1 MKNIKMSST
10 ASGLYQKHRV
20 NLLRSSYIIL
30 LLATLYNSNSSSSN
44 NKNGKKDTQST
55 DSESEKIGEEKG
67 AELDEEEEDDNN
79 EELTMV
85 SKHSTD
91 SVNGTIAVDKE
102 SINKDKERR
111 QPGKVDFLFK
121 LLLHD
126 RKCLVLFITQAIL
139 LNIRTLLSLRVATLD
154 GQLVSTL
161 VRAQY
166 ANFAK
171 ILLGKWMILGIP
183 ASFINSLISYTTK
196 LCSVTINRKVS
207 DFLLSKYLS
216 NHHTFYSVASADS
229 VSEIQDNLTR
239 DIYTFSMNSS
249 LLLNQLLKPM
259 LDLILCSFKLLTSN
273 TSVMGEGTLALG
285 LIVYASNSLLK
296 LIQPNF
302 TRLTMVSSSLESWF
316 RSLHS
321 NLHSSNEEIALLRG
335 QKRELAN
342 VDYSF
347 YRLVLFLNREI
358 KARAIYDIATA
369 FVIKYT
375 WGAAGLVLCSIPIFF
390 KDPPSEDA
398 LELKEPKTD
407 MTADFIT
414 NRRLLVTASSSIGR
428 FVELKRN
435 IQQLRGIRLRLNKF
449 NDLLD
454 ANKGDANESN
464 KEGYI
469 VEYDDSKIKFENI
482 PLITPTNQVLVPEL
496 SFDLEHGNHLLIIGP
511 NGCGKSSLFRI
522 LGGLWPVRASA
533 NKNHQ
538 SKLIM
543 PRRTVGK
550 DCAIFYLPQRP
561 YMGNRSTFREQI
573 IYPDT
578 IEQFEEK
585 YHNDYSLGDADL
597 IKILQLLDLED
608 LVTENM
614 SLVLAQR
621 TSKNGIQQPPSEG
634 NQSPCS
640 IEIRDA
646 FSIIRNWSEELT
658 VGVQQRLAMARMYYH
673 KPRFAVLDECTSA
686 VAPEMEQQM
695 YENAQKFGI
704 SLISVCHRTSLWH
717 FHNYLLKF
725 DGKGGY
731 QFGPFNPQE
740 RLGNEEKLLELNAIL
755 DQQVPLWERKL
766 KDLTIA
772 KESNIIRKSETNLN
786 LFGKIEDPKSSK
798 ANALLDSNK
807 DKSFITPSI
816 GKETSKRLP
825 LFSKPSS
832 TASSNLLR
840 NNKSK
845 TKNGKSKTEPS
856 NEK

>member
-1 MKNIKMSST
+1 MIST
-10 ASGLYQKHRV
+10 ASAFYQKHRV

-44 NKNGKKDTQST
+44 NKTDKK
-55 DSESEKIGEEKG
+55 DSESTVLENKKIEEGKET
-67 AELDEEEEDDNN
+67 AVDREEDESSK
-79 EELTMV
+79 EELTIV

-91 SVNGTIAVDKE
+91 SEDGAIIIDKE
-102 SINKDKERR
+102 SKTNHKGVERK
-111 QPGKVDFLFK
+111 GKVDFLFK

-126 RKCLVLFITQAIL
+126 KKCLILFITQAIL

-166 ANFAK
+166 ANFTK

-196 LCSVTINRKVS
+196 LCAVTINRKVS

-216 NHHTFYSVASADS
+216 NHHTFYSVASAES
-229 VSEIQDNLTR
+229 VSEIQDNLTK

-302 TRLTMVSSSLESWF
+302 TRLTMASASLESWF

-335 QKRELAN
+335 QKRELEN

-358 KARAIYDIATA
+358 KARAIYDVATA

-390 KDPPSEDA
+390 KNKPSEDT
-398 LELKEPKTD
+398 LQLKEPGND

-454 ANKGDANESN
+454 ANKGDDD
-464 KEGYI
+464 KEPRDERCI
-469 VEYDDSKIKFENI
+469 VEYDDSRIKFENI
-482 PLITPTNQVLVPEL
+482 PLITPANQVLVPEL
-496 SFDLEHGNHLLIIGP
+496 SFDLKHGNHLLIIGP

-522 LGGLWPVRASA
+522 LGGLWPIRATP

-543 PRRTVGK
+543 PRRTVDR

-561 YMGNRSTFREQI
+561 CMGNRSTFREQI
-573 IYPDT
+573 IYPDS
-578 IEQFEEK
+578 IEQFKER
-585 YHNDYSLGDADL
+585 YHNDYDLGDADL

-614 SLVLAQR
+614 SLLLAQR
-621 TSKNGIQQPPSEG
+621 TSKNDSQQLSTED
-634 NQSPCS
+634 NQSPCA
-640 IEIRDA
+640 IKVRDA
-646 FSIIRNWSEELT
+646 FSIVRNWSEELT
-658 VGVQQRLAMARMYYH
+658 IGVQQRLAMARMYYH
-673 KPRFAVLDECTSA
+673 KPKFAVLDECTSA
-686 VAPEMEQQM
+686 VAPEMEQRM
-695 YENAQKFGI
+695 YENAQNFGI

-731 QFGPFNPQE
+731 QFGPFNPKE
-740 RLGNEEKLLELNAIL
+740 RLCNEEKLLELNAIL

-786 LFGKIEDPKSSK
+786 LFEKIEDPKTSK
-798 ANALLDSNK
+798 SNALFNANK
-807 DKSFITPSI
+807 GQRITSPTGQEI
-816 GKETSKRLP
+816 SKRLP
-825 LFSKPSS
+825 LFSQPSS
-832 TASSNLLR
+832 SASSNLLR
-840 NNKSK
+840 NNKSLNKKVK
-845 TKNGKSKTEPS
+845 TKKEEGKER
-856 NEK
+856 

>member
-1 MKNIKMSST
+1 M
-10 ASGLYQKHRV
+10 

-44 NKNGKKDTQST
+44 SKTGKKD
-55 DSESEKIGEEKG
+55 SESTGSDNKKIREGKG
-67 AELDEEEEDDNN
+67 AEADEEESSK
-79 EELTMV
+79 EELTII
-85 SKHSTD
+85 SKNSTD
-91 SVNGTIAVDKE
+91 LEDSTIPFDKE
-102 SINKDKERR
+102 NKIDHKVV
-111 QPGKVDFLFK
+111 QQKGKVDFLFK

-126 RKCLVLFITQAIL
+126 KKCLILFITQAIL

-161 VRAQY
+161 VKAQY

-196 LCSVTINRKVS
+196 LCAVTINRKLS
-207 DFLLSKYLS
+207 EFLLSKYLS
-216 NHHTFYSVASADS
+216 NHHTFYSVASAES
-229 VSEIQDNLTR
+229 VSEVQDNLTK

-302 TRLTMVSSSLESWF
+302 TRLTMASASLESWF

-358 KARAIYDIATA
+358 KARAIYDVATA

-390 KDPPSEDA
+390 KNTPSEDN
-398 LELKEPKTD
+398 LGSKEPKND

-435 IQQLRGIRLRLNKF
+435 IQQLRGIRLRLNNF

-454 ANKGDANESN
+454 ANKGDSDN
-464 KEGYI
+464 KPNDEGCV
-469 VEYDDSKIKFENI
+469 VEYNDSIIRFENI
-482 PLITPTNQVLVPEL
+482 PLVTPANQVLVPEL
-496 SFDLEHGNHLLIIGP
+496 SFDLKHGNHLLIIGP

-522 LGGLWPVRASA
+522 LGGLWPVRATP
-533 NKNHQ
+533 NKKHQ
-538 SKLIM
+538 SKLVM
-543 PRRTVGK
+543 PRRTVDR

-561 YMGNRSTFREQI
+561 YMGNRSSFREQI

-585 YHNDYSLGDADL
+585 YHDDYDTGDAEL

-621 TSKNGIQQPPSEG
+621 TSKNGAQQPSIDD
-634 NQSPCS
+634 NQSPCT
-640 IEIRDA
+640 IKIRDA
-646 FSIIRNWSEELT
+646 FGIVRNWSEELT
-658 VGVQQRLAMARMYYH
+658 IGVQQRLAMARMYYH
-673 KPRFAVLDECTSA
+673 KPKFAVLDECTSA
-686 VAPEMEQQM
+686 VAPEMEQKM

-740 RLGNEEKLLELNAIL
+740 RLNNEEKLLELNAIL

-786 LFGKIEDPKSSK
+786 LFEKIGEPKASK
-798 ANALLDSNK
+798 SNMLFNPNTEHRII
-807 DKSFITPSI
+807 SPT
-816 GKETSKRLP
+816 GKEASKRLP
-825 LFSKPSS
+825 LFSESSS

-840 NNKSK
+840 NKKSMTKKSK
-845 TKNGKSKTEPS
+845 NKKEQ
-856 NEK
+856 EKET

>member
-1 MKNIKMSST
+1 MIST
-10 ASGLYQKHRV
+10 ASVFYRKHRV

-44 NKNGKKDTQST
+44 SKTGKKD
-55 DSESEKIGEEKG
+55 SESTGSDNKKIREGKG
-67 AELDEEEEDDNN
+67 AEADEEESSK
-79 EELTMV
+79 EELTII
-85 SKHSTD
+85 SKNSTD
-91 SVNGTIAVDKE
+91 LEDSTIPFDKE
-102 SINKDKERR
+102 NKIDHKVV
-111 QPGKVDFLFK
+111 QQKGKVDFLFK

-126 RKCLVLFITQAIL
+126 KKCLILFITQAIL

-161 VRAQY
+161 VKAQY

-196 LCSVTINRKVS
+196 LCAVTINRKLS
-207 DFLLSKYLS
+207 EFLLSKYLS
-216 NHHTFYSVASADS
+216 NHHTFYSVASAES
-229 VSEIQDNLTR
+229 VSEVQDNLTK

-302 TRLTMVSSSLESWF
+302 TRLTMASASLESWF

-358 KARAIYDIATA
+358 KARAIYDVATA

-390 KDPPSEDA
+390 KNTPSEDN
-398 LELKEPKTD
+398 LGSKEPKND

-435 IQQLRGIRLRLNKF
+435 IQQLRGIRLRLNNF

-454 ANKGDANESN
+454 ANKGDSDN
-464 KEGYI
+464 KPNDEGCV
-469 VEYDDSKIKFENI
+469 VEYNDSIIRFENI
-482 PLITPTNQVLVPEL
+482 PLVTPANQVLVPEL
-496 SFDLEHGNHLLIIGP
+496 SFDLKHGNHLLIIGP

-522 LGGLWPVRASA
+522 LGGLWPVRATP
-533 NKNHQ
+533 NKKHQ
-538 SKLIM
+538 SKLVM
-543 PRRTVGK
+543 PRRTVDR

-561 YMGNRSTFREQI
+561 YMGNRSSFREQI

-585 YHNDYSLGDADL
+585 YHDDYDTGDAEL

-621 TSKNGIQQPPSEG
+621 TSKNGAQQPSIDD
-634 NQSPCS
+634 NQSPCT
-640 IEIRDA
+640 IKIRDA
-646 FSIIRNWSEELT
+646 FGIVRNWSEELT
-658 VGVQQRLAMARMYYH
+658 IGVQQRLAMARMYYH
-673 KPRFAVLDECTSA
+673 KPKFAVLDECTSA
-686 VAPEMEQQM
+686 VAPEMEQKM

-740 RLGNEEKLLELNAIL
+740 RLNNEEKLLELNAIL

-786 LFGKIEDPKSSK
+786 LFEKIGEPKASK
-798 ANALLDSNK
+798 SNMLFNPNTEHRII
-807 DKSFITPSI
+807 SPT
-816 GKETSKRLP
+816 GKEASKRLP
-825 LFSKPSS
+825 LFSESSS

-840 NNKSK
+840 NKKSMTKKSK
-845 TKNGKSKTEPS
+845 NKKEQ
-856 NEK
+856 EKET